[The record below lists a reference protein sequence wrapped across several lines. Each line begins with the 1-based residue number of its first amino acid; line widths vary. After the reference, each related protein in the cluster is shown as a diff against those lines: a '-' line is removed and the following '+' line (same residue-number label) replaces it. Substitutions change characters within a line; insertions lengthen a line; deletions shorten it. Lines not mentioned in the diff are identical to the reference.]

1 MEVQSQNTEEKRS
14 EETPKSVQGWSKT
27 PEQPKELKAKEF
39 IHCKNCNL
47 AFVKNFA
54 LLKHLS
60 SCKEKPKNP
69 KNPPKKIKLSENQ
82 IKMVEKPYSCNKCDF
97 SFAQEN
103 HLKMHITAVHEG
115 KKLSEASIRKTVEE
129 LQQQNVQKLAERSPR
144 KPKVQSPDKEPI
156 EIPPKDPKSNKNP
169 KETPK
174 KD

>member
-1 MEVQSQNTEEKRS
+1 
-14 EETPKSVQGWSKT
+14 
-27 PEQPKELKAKEF
+27 
-39 IHCKNCNL
+39 
-47 AFVKNFA
+47 
-54 LLKHLS
+54 
-60 SCKEKPKNP
+60 
-69 KNPPKKIKLSENQ
+69 
-82 IKMVEKPYSCNKCDF
+82 MVEKPYSCNKCDF

-156 EIPPKDPKSNKNP
+156 EIPLKDPKSNKNP

-174 KD
+174 KDLNDPEKTPKKDQNNPEKKPIEKSKFNLKGWYDSPAHFEEKNR